1 MFSGFFYTPMYYGII
16 FGKRNLH
23 LTKIMELKYMNG
35 LAGLKSYHNYVPKGL
50 TLNQIEQLETTYNN
64 GNHFPLALR
73 EYLFVAGGDS
83 PVVETNASNLD
94 ELQQRLRGYLVEYSQ
109 QINRPFLAF
118 ENWNLSQYFLFIY
131 GDDTAEDPVIWMA
144 YLEPDDSEPNFLS
157 TSGKTLTEYVNEKVS
172 WVKRGLSP
180 F

>member
-1 MFSGFFYTPMYYGII
+1 
-16 FGKRNLH
+16 
-23 LTKIMELKYMNG
+23 MELKYMRE
-35 LAGLKSYHNYVPKGL
+35 LTSIKSYVDFPPEGL
-50 TLNQIEQLETTYNN
+50 TISEITQLETAYNN

-73 EYLFVAGGDS
+73 EYLYVAGGFS
-83 PVVETNASNLD
+83 PVVAINASNLD
-94 ELQQRLRGYLVEYSQ
+94 VLQQRVRGYLVEYSQ

-157 TSGKTLTEYVNEKVS
+157 TDGMTLTEFVNEKIS